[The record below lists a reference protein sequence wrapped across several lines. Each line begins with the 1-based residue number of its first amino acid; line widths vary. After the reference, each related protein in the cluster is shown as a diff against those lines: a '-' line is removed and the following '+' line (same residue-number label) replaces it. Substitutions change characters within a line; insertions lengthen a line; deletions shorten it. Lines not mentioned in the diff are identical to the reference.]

1 MAIALALAL
10 VSAASAQPGEFV
22 KGVLQPLADGFPKRT
37 ETIPG
42 LTFRVVDGATVSAAH
57 KTILEFSDPI
67 IHTIG
72 LHIDDKK

>member
-1 MAIALALAL
+1 MAFTWALA
-10 VSAASAQPGEFV
+10 SAASAQPGEFV

-37 ETIPG
+37 ETIPR
-42 LTFRVVDGATVSAAH
+42 LTFRVVDGATVNATH

-67 IHTIG
+67 IHAIG